1 MKLVWKR
8 PDSQKVK
15 TSSDKEGGL
24 SFVNWK
30 ELSQMITDHYEK
42 EKLDH
47 SLKQHPNEKKRI
59 F

>member
-1 MKLVWKR
+1 MKLIWKR
-8 PDSQKVK
+8 PDSQREK
-15 TSSDKEGGL
+15 TSSNKEEGV
-24 SFVNWK
+24 SFFSWK